1 MSVRVPPGLLR
12 WSLLAALVGA
22 GLGLGL
28 FALETERLLSAG
40 VVGVGI
46 DVEGPYAALMNAIRP
61 LLPGLL
67 VRVAA
72 VYAAGGAVLGLVAG
86 GLARAWGRQ
95 RLAWVVPHW
104 LMLLALLAWDR
115 AIARPALFDDL
126 PALRSLLGWLVDQ
139 GQPWHPRVAAGLW
152 LAFPMGLL
160 AWRSRGQ
167 RRTVGLAI
175 GAVAAVGLLGAWVAR
190 SPTGGEKHPLVI
202 LIGVD
207 AFRPDRL
214 RALGGSGAVAPHLDR
229 FLEEGATLFTRAYT
243 PIAQTEPAWRS
254 MLTARWPHRTGVRY
268 SLTAES
274 RWIPA
279 STFAE
284 RFADARWRTVFAT
297 DCSRFHAE
305 GPDSGFSTRLQPPR
319 GAVNFLLEKLRYRT
333 VGLFADHRLGAAW
346 LPEFI
351 DNRALAGIH
360 DPVGYADRLAARLVS
375 EAGQGPTLFAFHA
388 TAAHFP
394 GDPTYPFYRRFV
406 APSEPLERRLRMHFS
421 PVVPGAAGGA
431 GTWNRAGAEGLY
443 DELLAQADAQ
453 LGQLFDALKRAGRYE
468 DALIIVFSDHG
479 ESFHADRPDLA
490 GATSVHGARLSEEEN
505 RVLLAVKLPQGQRAP
520 ARVDTLV
527 RLVDVGPTLLELS
540 QLPSLPG
547 DVDGVSLAPLLRGEP
562 FQPRPLYAET
572 GFTHV
577 SPEIFD
583 AGHWPGAPRS
593 FATYRIRQD
602 GVVEVD
608 GAAHDAMVR
617 EKDRGAFD
625 GQRWLV
631 DRPQADGTVQRSC
644 VGDCAETAVLSSW
657 LDAVQTRAP

>member
-1 MSVRVPPGLLR
+1 MFVRVPLGFLR

-40 VVGVGI
+40 AVGVGI

-72 VYAAGGAVLGLVAG
+72 VYGVGGAVLGLVAG

-104 LMLLALLAWDR
+104 LVLLALLAWDR

-126 PALRSLLGWLVDQ
+126 PALRSVLGWLVDH

-152 LAFPMGLL
+152 LALPLGLL
-160 AWRSRGQ
+160 AWRSREH
-167 RRTVGLAI
+167 RRTVGLAL
-175 GAVAAVGLLGAWVAR
+175 GAVAAVGLLGAWVSR
-190 SPTGGEKHPLVI
+190 PPSGGEKHPLVI

-214 RALGGSGAVAPHLDR
+214 RALGGTGSVAPHLDR
-229 FLEEGATLFTRAYT
+229 FVEEGATLFTRAYT

-274 RWIPA
+274 RWILASPFPA
-279 STFAE
+279 HFT
-284 RFADARWRTVFAT
+284 DARWRTVFAT

-305 GPDSGFSTRLQPPR
+305 GPESGFSKRLQPPR
-319 GAVNFLLEKLRYRT
+319 GAVNFLLEKLRYRA

-421 PVVPGAAGGA
+421 PVVPGASGGA

-443 DELLAQADAQ
+443 DELLAQADSQ

-468 DALIIVFSDHG
+468 DALIVVFSDHG

-505 RVLLAVKLPQGQRAP
+505 RVLLAVKLPKGQRAP

-540 QLPSLPG
+540 RLPSLPG

-562 FQPRPLYAET
+562 FQPQPLYAET

-583 AGHWPGAPRS
+583 TGHWPGAPRS
-593 FATYRIRQD
+593 FDTYRIRQD

-631 DRPQADGTVQRSC
+631 DRPRADGSVQRSC
-644 VGDCAETAVLSSW
+644 VGDCAETAALSSW
-657 LDAVQTRAP
+657 LDGVLTQAP